1 MADSENTP
9 AETPEPPPPQ
19 LQEKKGEQQVEQEPK
34 QEASSGAPAKP
45 RQPSHWLATGLGLL
59 ALVVSLV
66 LGWLLWQ
73 GNLRLESTR
82 EELSRRLA
90 DSDAVQR
97 EAQSSTRQGREALDA
112 LQAKV
117 GALDARAAEM
127 QSQQLALET
136 MYQEMSRAREDR
148 LLAEIE
154 QDVAIAAQQLQ
165 LAGNVEA
172 ALIVLQAADARLA
185 KNAQAQFLP
194 LRKLIAR
201 DIERLKALPGA
212 DVMGIAQQL
221 DELLND
227 VPNLPLAYEQR
238 PAATVPAEP
247 KPAKPAKPAR
257 PPATKEPAVP
267 VGKAGTTDA
276 SSAPAAPADDSILP
290 AVTAVWQAVGN
301 MGQAW
306 LGEMWQELRQLV
318 RIERIDRPDPGLLS
332 PRESYFLREN
342 LRLRLLSARL
352 GLLARDGRSFQSDLK
367 QADAWLEQYFDTRA
381 PIVVEARTTLTGL
394 SKQDVMKKPPELN
407 ETLSALRNFKLSRDR
422 GDRGAAR

>member
-1 MADSENTP
+1 MADSDNSTTGTSAP
-9 AETPEPPPPQ
+9 TLPPQ
-19 LQEKKGEQQVEQEPK
+19 PELQPERSAAGV
-34 QEASSGAPAKP
+34 GGP
-45 RQPSHWLATGLGLL
+45 RLQAQWLAIGLALL
-59 ALVVSLV
+59 ALAVSLG

-73 GNLRLESTR
+73 GSQRLESTR
-82 EELSRRLA
+82 AELARRLA
-90 DSDAVQR
+90 DSDVQQR
-97 EAQSSTRQGREALDA
+97 EVQAGIRQGRETLDA

-136 MYQEMSRAREDR
+136 MYQEISRGREER

-172 ALIVLQAADARLA
+172 ALIVLQGADARLA

-194 LRKLIAR
+194 LRKLIGR

-221 DELLND
+221 DELLNE
-227 VPNLPLAYEQR
+227 VPQLPLAYAQR
-238 PAATVPAEP
+238 PAPTAAAEP
-247 KPAKPAKPAR
+247 KPAKPPNAAQLPA
-257 PPATKEPAVP
+257 AQEAA
-267 VGKAGTTDA
+267 GKAGKTEP
-276 SSAPAAPADDSILP
+276 PAAPAGDGILP
-290 AVTAVWQAVGN
+290 AVTAAWQSLGN

-306 LGEMWQELRQLV
+306 LAEMWGELRQLV

-352 GLLARDGRSFQSDLK
+352 GLLARDGRSFQSDLR
-367 QADAWLEQYFDTRA
+367 QADEWLEHYFDTRA
-381 PIVVEARTTLTGL
+381 PSVVEMRAILKNL
-394 SKQDVMKKPPELN
+394 SKQDVMRKPPELN

-422 GDRGAAR
+422 GAAR